1 MRPQAGL
8 APGRPGIEQSP
19 DRDRLRQRVCPSGAD
34 FEHDHPCTAGG
45 SALRPPLTLALGL
58 ATSLCTGL
66 LLTSLPSPSTA
77 ATRQPTFDPLTIS
90 RTTTV
95 EPADAPTQARSLIID
110 TEPTCRNRTA
120 QVLYDVGFRGG
131 SLRTAWAIVMR
142 ESGGRPDA
150 ISATGDYGIFQ
161 INRRTYGNEPWWS
174 DKAMLDREYNAT
186 AAFELTDGG
195 RTFYPW
201 DIDGER
207 AHLGRYS
214 SSGVYQAFVAWLSK
228 FPCAEL
234 LTDTMKDPVVDS
246 AGQVRSE
253 LAAPL
258 WPKEQT
264 AGETTA

>member
-1 MRPQAGL
+1 M
-8 APGRPGIEQSP
+8 
-19 DRDRLRQRVCPSGAD
+19 
-34 FEHDHPCTAGG
+34 
-45 SALRPPLTLALGL
+45 RPPLALALSL
-58 ATSLCTGL
+58 ATGLCTGL
-66 LLTSLPSPSTA
+66 LLTSLPWPSTA
-77 ATRQPTFDPLTIS
+77 ATGQPAFDLPTIS
-90 RTTTV
+90 RTTTAAPV
-95 EPADAPTQARSLIID
+95 DVPTQARSLVID

-120 QVLYDVGFRGG
+120 RVLYDVGFRGG

-150 ISATGDYGIFQ
+150 ISTTGDYGIFQ
-161 INRRTYGNEPWWS
+161 INRRTYGSESWWS

-186 AAFELTDGG
+186 VAFELTDGG

-214 SSGVYQAFVAWLSK
+214 SSGVYQAFIAWLSK
-228 FPCAEL
+228 FPCAQL

-253 LAAPL
+253 FAAPL
-258 WPKEQT
+258 WPKEAT
-264 AGETTA
+264 SEETTA